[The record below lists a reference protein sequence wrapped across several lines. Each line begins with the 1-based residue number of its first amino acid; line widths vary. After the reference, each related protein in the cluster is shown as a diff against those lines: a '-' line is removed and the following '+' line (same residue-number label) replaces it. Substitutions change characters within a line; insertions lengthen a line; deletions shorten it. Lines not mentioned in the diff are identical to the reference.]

1 MARIKLILPKQFN
14 FSTILNIR
22 ITDLNY
28 GGHLGNDSAL
38 GLIHEA
44 RIRLSADK
52 GFSEGD
58 IDGTGIILMDAVI
71 NYTSEGF
78 YGDKIRIDV
87 SVDEI
92 TNAGRDIYN
101 RFVNFASE
109 KVIVKAKTNIAFFNY
124 AIKKITKTPKVF
136 FDTFN
141 IYNKKSI

>member
-1 MARIKLILPKQFN
+1 MARIKLILPQQFN

-28 GGHLGNDSAL
+28 GGHLGNDAAL

-44 RIRLSADK
+44 RIRLLADK

-92 TNAGRDIYN
+92 TNAGCDIYY
-101 RFVNFASE
+101 RFVNVAND
-109 KVIVKAKTNIAFFNY
+109 KVIVKAKTNIAFFDY
-124 AIKKITKTPKVF
+124 TIKKIAKTPKIF
-136 FDTFN
+136 LDTFN
-141 IYNKKSI
+141 IKNNI